1 VHRYFEHLRKSKKD
15 LEENIDKYLSA
26 LRKLADIYNGRLY
39 IFGSYLKGGYIAAS
53 DVDVLLEVPDNVDRL
68 QVLHE
73 ARRLV
78 KNRRIE
84 LHVLNHSDAEEF
96 KKIIKE
102 YKEIR

>member
-1 VHRYFEHLRKSKKD
+1 
-15 LEENIDKYLSA
+15 
-26 LRKLADIYNGRLY
+26 
-39 IFGSYLKGGYIAAS
+39 LKGGYIAAS

>member
-1 VHRYFEHLRKSKKD
+1 M
-15 LEENIDKYLSA
+15 
-26 LRKLADIYNGRLY
+26 
-39 IFGSYLKGGYIAAS
+39 KGGYIAAS

>member
-1 VHRYFEHLRKSKKD
+1 
-15 LEENIDKYLSA
+15 
-26 LRKLADIYNGRLY
+26 
-39 IFGSYLKGGYIAAS
+39 LKGEYIAAS
-53 DVDVLLEVPDNVDRL
+53 DVDVLLEVPDSVDRL

-102 YKEIR
+102 YKEIS

>member
-1 VHRYFEHLRKSKKD
+1 MRGTSEPPKGSPRPSG
-15 LEENIDKYLSA
+15 
-26 LRKLADIYNGRLY
+26 RGGGQNGRLY

>member
-1 VHRYFEHLRKSKKD
+1 
-15 LEENIDKYLSA
+15 
-26 LRKLADIYNGRLY
+26 
-39 IFGSYLKGGYIAAS
+39 
-53 DVDVLLEVPDNVDRL
+53 
-68 QVLHE
+68 VLHE

-102 YKEIR
+102 YKEIS